1 MSVQE
6 VKAVILKV
14 QPHIAAFDPG
24 RGRDLN
30 PAAPAN
36 NHETSTRYIIID
48 PVLRALGWDLSDPKD
63 CIVEYKVSP
72 RSMSSVD
79 YALLDDR
86 GNPAVL
92 VEAKRIDVDTNDWE
106 NWEQIHGYADEV
118 QSARVVA
125 VTNGQYWAIQVRVR
139 NGTWQPESERPLG
152 LHWQDVGENAE
163 RLYRHLDRSRHR

>member
-6 VKAVILKV
+6 VKAAILKA

-24 RGRDLN
+24 WGRDLN

-63 CIVEYKVSP
+63 CIVEYKVSAGSQ
-72 RSMSSVD
+72 RAVD
-79 YALLDDR
+79 YALLDGR
-86 GNPAVL
+86 GAPVIL
-92 VEAKRIDVDTNDWE
+92 IEAKRIDDHTERDE
-106 NWEQIHGYADEV
+106 NWEQVYGYMLDAPTTKI
-118 QSARVVA
+118 VV
-125 VTNGQYWAIQVRVR
+125 VTNGQYWAIQVRGR
-139 NGTWQPESERPLG
+139 GGIWQPESDRPLG

-163 RLYRHLDRSRHR
+163 RLCRHLDRSRHR